1 MKPYINLFTGICL
14 ALAPI
19 FLCGMD
25 GCSPTDEAD
34 PAVFVSASPAD
45 GSTLQESATIVA
57 TFDAPPSGLNVQVP
71 AGVTFSVA
79 GSVVTITGGFQP
91 GPLSLV
97 LTWDDGATVLNYT
110 VPRVEDRYDGDSII
124 FEQGGTIYEGR
135 VLEGVSEDE
144 VLVRLTD
151 GSDEVVNVNDIAG
164 TLIEDHADLEVIVK
178 LLGDR
183 DKGEKMRRGII
194 TAVYDNGVRKI
205 EIDAIDFVDGRRGWP
220 DVPPIR
226 FVHED
231 THFNDGGYLTLD
243 EFADIIFNG
252 GDSSAFVLLRPDVF
266 GFR

>member
-14 ALAPI
+14 ALATI
-19 FLCGMD
+19 FLSGMD

-34 PAVFVSASPAD
+34 PAAFVSASPAD

-91 GPLSLV
+91 GHLSLV

-110 VPRVEDRYDGDSII
+110 VPKVEDRYDGDSII

-164 TLIEDHADLEVIVK
+164 TLIEDHR
-178 LLGDR
+178 DR
-183 DKGEKMRRGII
+183 DTRVIMDGERADEKRLSGKIV
-194 TAVYDNGVRKI
+194 AVYDNGVRKI
-205 EIDAIDFVDGRRGWP
+205 EIYKRDFLDGRVGIL
-220 DVPPIR
+220 DVPRIR

-231 THFNDGGYLTLD
+231 TDFGDSGYWTLD
-243 EFADIIFNG
+243 EWARFIRNG
-252 GDSSAFVLLRPDVF
+252 G
-266 GFR
+266 

>member
-14 ALAPI
+14 ALATI

-34 PAVFVSASPAD
+34 PAAFVSASPAD
-45 GSTLQESATIVA
+45 GSTIQESTTIIA

-71 AGVTFSVA
+71 VGVTFSVA

-91 GPLSLV
+91 GHLSLV

-110 VPRVEDRYDGDSII
+110 VPKVEDRYDGDSII

-164 TLIEDHADLEVIVK
+164 TLIEDHADVEVYVL

-183 DKGEKMRRGII
+183 DKDEIVLGGDIV
-194 TAVYDNGVRKI
+194 AVYDNGVRKI
-205 EIDAIDFVDGRRGWP
+205 KLLDVNFMDGRFEHRDG
-220 DVPPIR
+220 IR

-231 THFNDGGYLTLD
+231 TDFGDGGYITLD
-243 EFADIIFNG
+243 EWARIIRNG
-252 GDSSAFVLLRPDVF
+252 N
-266 GFR
+266 